1 MGLKEKL
8 KNIIFKI
15 KEFLWNDVPYRYS
28 TYLSFIHTIAW
39 LYVIFILPIFM
50 DIVPYRILIQIPDII
65 LFMILFIIPTMIL
78 FAIYI
83 IFFILEF
90 KIKRIKRNKFID
102 NRFIKIVILLQHSF
116 FILIAL
122 FYSIFLIYTSKN
134 EIMEK
139 ILLG

>member
-1 MGLKEKL
+1 MKLKEKL

-15 KEFLWNDVPYRYS
+15 KDFLWNDVPYRYS

-39 LYVIFILPIFM
+39 LYIIIMEPLFESFEINSTFFVTFM
-50 DIVPYRILIQIPDII
+50 
-65 LFMILFIIPTMIL
+65 MLFIIPTMIL

-102 NRFIKIVILLQHSF
+102 NRFIKNIVLISYILFIGIKLF
-116 FILIAL
+116 FWVI
-122 FYSIFLIYTSKN
+122 N
-134 EIMEK
+134 
-139 ILLG
+139 